1 MDGRKCPKCGGDLLL
16 KKSFYGPFIGCSSY
30 PKCRY
35 TEKIEQV
42 EEKA

>member
-1 MDGRKCPKCGGDLLL
+1 MIKVPKMRGNLVV

-35 TEKIEQV
+35 TEKIL
-42 EEKA
+42 EEKIEEN